1 MSEAQR
7 IVVVTGASRGIG
19 RATALEMA
27 GPDTHLVALAR
38 TQGALEELADA
49 VEAKGGAGTYVPLD
63 IRDYDAL
70 DRLGATLLE
79 SLGRVDAVFA
89 NAGVLGKLSP
99 LAHVEAKVWAE
110 VMDVNVTAV
119 WRLVRAMDP
128 ALQRSDAGR
137 ALFVTSGVARS
148 AKAYWGSYAISKA
161 AVDAMAKLYAAEN
174 AKTNVRANLL
184 NPGPIRTRM
193 RAKAMP
199 GEDPETLDTPE
210 MLAPHIA
217 RLLSPE
223 TEESGRIWDYKA
235 KAWLD

>member
-1 MSEAQR
+1 MAETQR

-27 GPDTHLVALAR
+27 GPDTHIVAVAR
-38 TQGALEELADA
+38 TEGALEELDDA
-49 VEAKGGAGTYVPLD
+49 IAAKQGSATLVPLD
-63 IRDYDAL
+63 IRDFDAL
-70 DRLGATLLE
+70 DRLGIALAE
-79 SLGRVDAVFA
+79 AHGRVDAVFA

-99 LAHVEAKVWAE
+99 VAHIEEKVWRE

-119 WRLVRAMDP
+119 WRLVRALDP
-128 ALQRSDAGR
+128 LLQRSEAGR
-137 ALFVTSGVARS
+137 ALFVTSGVARTP
-148 AKAYWGSYAISKA
+148 KAYWAGYAISKA
-161 AVDAMAKLYAAEN
+161 AVDMMAKLYAAEN
-174 AKTNVRANLL
+174 AKTPVCANLL

-217 RLLSPE
+217 RLLSPDTQE
-223 TEESGRIWDYKA
+223 TGRIWDYRS